1 MLKLSKP
8 KPSGAAAAAGT
19 AGALAIACAACC
31 ATIPLAA
38 PLLAYLG
45 ISGLGAWAAGWYL
58 PIAGAAAA
66 VVVGAL
72 LLRRRR
78 LAKAASPASKTCG
91 CKTACSTL

>member
-1 MLKLSKP
+1 MLKLSRP
-8 KPSGAAAAAGT
+8 KPTGAAAAAET
-19 AGALAIACAACC
+19 AGALAVACAACC

-45 ISGLGAWAAGWYL
+45 LSGLGAWATGWYL

-66 VVVGAL
+66 VVMGAL

-78 LAKAASPASKTCG
+78 LATMSNPASKTCG
-91 CKTACSTL
+91 CKAVCGT